1 MFEFIKQ
8 ETTDKEQQSLPHI
21 TEHCTENKG
30 ISQCHK
36 PCWIHLVIGRKTIHF
51 DVHFKWFK
59 QFRVLQFGRWLLVD
73 AWLQMFVLFTVNN
86 AENAAVVFDIILE
99 RMGIF
104 LCHPST

>member
-1 MFEFIKQ
+1 MRKCICWADA
-8 ETTDKEQQSLPHI
+8 TAM
-21 TEHCTENKG
+21 
-30 ISQCHK
+30 ISFWGDVYKRQ
-36 PCWIHLVIGRKTIHF
+36 
-51 DVHFKWFK
+51 VHFKWFK
-59 QFRVLQFGRWLLVD
+59 QFRVLQFRWRLLVD